1 MIIKING
8 VEHDVDEAVAKD
20 LNSFIQSVNERIADK
35 EELHKIGDSFGIDVS
50 KYNSA
55 REAKMQVL
63 KDRNLEIEGD
73 ASEEFL
79 NGAIFA
85 LGNIKVGDEHIV
97 ISTETDYDKA
107 IEEIFGGAE

>member
-8 VEHDVDEAVAKD
+8 VEHDVDEKLAKD
-20 LNSFIQSVNERIADK
+20 INAFVSSVNARITDR
-35 EELHKIGDSFGIDVS
+35 EELYKIGDSFGIDTS

-55 REAKMQVL
+55 REAKIQIL
-63 KDRNLEIEGD
+63 KSKNLD
-73 ASEEFL
+73 VDNNVSEEFL

-85 LGNIKVGDEHIV
+85 LGNIKVGDEYTV
-97 ISTETDYDKA
+97 SSNENDYDKA